1 MGLEDNIN
9 NILKITNE
17 IRQALEAFEN
27 PAQITAGVE
36 SSVNS
41 LSTQLIAL
49 QENFRA
55 DLATV
60 LHEAKKSS
68 QEVTAGVGDSLNDL
82 SMQLTVLQEK
92 FRVDLESV
100 LQEAK
105 ETAKGISPESIEA
118 IARLPPVLANLE
130 EAFTTLSKTLEVTT
144 KEMQDDLKFIKVS
157 YVEDVVGEVRK
168 LSQELNTTLTSST
181 RSTEEKYKASVE
193 SFTLIHEGQKNTES
207 SLNALIENQTDQLA
221 TVAELRD
228 RVNAI
233 IQVELAALKD
243 RITIY
248 LESSVNELK
257 TSVNERLAIQDASI
271 RKVTETTQQL
281 TQALAALP
289 QKLSQDINTAVE
301 TKIVKEIDAMK
312 KEMKKMTAFIIKAQR
327 STE

>member
-1 MGLEDNIN
+1 MGLEENIN
-9 NILKITNE
+9 KILQLSFE
-17 IRQALEAFEN
+17 IRQALEAFQN

-41 LSTQLIAL
+41 LSTQLTTL

-60 LHEAKKSS
+60 LQEARKSS

-92 FRVDLESV
+92 FRIDLESV

-105 ETAKGISPESIEA
+105 DTAKGISPDTIDA

-130 EAFTTLSKTLEVTT
+130 ETFSTLSKTLDVAT
-144 KEMQDDLKFIKVS
+144 KEMKDDLKFIKVS
-157 YVEDVVGEVRK
+157 YVEDVVGVIRN
-168 LSQELNTTLTSST
+168 LSQELSNTLTST
-181 RSTEEKYKASVE
+181 TERTEKKFEASVD
-193 SFTLIHEGQKNTES
+193 SFTRIDEGLKNAVS

-221 TVAELRD
+221 TIAELRD

-233 IQVELAALKD
+233 IQVELATLKD

-257 TSVNERLAIQDASI
+257 TSVNERMAMQDSNI
-271 RKVTETTQQL
+271 RKLTETNQQL
-281 TQALAALP
+281 TQTLAALP
-289 QKLSQDINTAVE
+289 QVLNQDINTAVE
-301 TKIVKEIDAMK
+301 TKIVSEIKAMK

-327 STE
+327 SAE